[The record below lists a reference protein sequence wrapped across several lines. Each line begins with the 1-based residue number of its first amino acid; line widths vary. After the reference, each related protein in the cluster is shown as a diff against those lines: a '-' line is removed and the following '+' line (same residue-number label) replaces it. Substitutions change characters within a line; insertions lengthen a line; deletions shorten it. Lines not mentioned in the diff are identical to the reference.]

1 MSASSKRLEGRVA
14 IVTGAGQGIG
24 EGIARGYA
32 RESAKVI
39 ITGRTMSKLDEVAGK
54 IRADGGEVLPLEA
67 LAGDR
72 QHAERT
78 VAEAIAR
85 WGRVDVLVNNAHTF
99 TDYLPVEDPKM
110 EEHILINMQSA
121 FIGSLQLMQFCFP
134 HMRDAG
140 GGSIINMGTD
150 YGIRCEP
157 GFLAYAS
164 SKESIRTLTKTA
176 AKEMGQA
183 QDPGEHHPA
192 LCALAQGDLVPRGE
206 QVLRLRAVESR
217 PGLLRHARR
226 HRSSGDLPRQR
237 RFQLHH
243 RPDHRRRRRRHHAL
257 ILPPPQPASLRPQGR
272 LLRVRL
278 FHRLFL
284 TRGPTIYA
292 ALLVRVNAPAL
303 NRAARF
309 SLIGRGRGVGPYW

>member
-1 MSASSKRLEGRVA
+1 VSASSKRLEGRVA

-32 RESAKVI
+32 REGAKVI
-39 ITGRTMSKLDEVAGK
+39 ITGRTMSKLEEVAGK

-176 AKEMGQA
+176 AKEWGK
-183 QDPGEHHPA
+183 HKIR
-192 LCALAQGDLVPRGE
+192 VNT
-206 QVLRLRAVESR
+206 
-217 PGLLRHARR
+217 
-226 HRSSGDLPRQR
+226 
-237 RFQLHH
+237 
-243 RPDHRRRRRRHHAL
+243 
-257 ILPPPQPASLRPQGR
+257 ILP
-272 LLRVRL
+272 
-278 FHRLFL
+278 
-284 TRGPTIYA
+284 A
-292 ALLVRVNAPAL
+292 ALSPKAIWYLEESKSYDFELSKVALGYFGTPDDIAPLAIFL
-303 NRAARF
+303 ASDESNYI
-309 SLIGRGRGVGPYW
+309 IGQTIGADGGATML